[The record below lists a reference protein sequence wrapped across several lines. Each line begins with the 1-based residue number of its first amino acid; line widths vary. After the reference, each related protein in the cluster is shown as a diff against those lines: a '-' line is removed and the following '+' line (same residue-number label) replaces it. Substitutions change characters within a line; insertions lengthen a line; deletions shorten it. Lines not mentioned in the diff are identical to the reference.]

1 MTGST
6 ASPRSAARHA
16 RINMRAAASE
26 LVTSTRI
33 RFIDPSPAQRNTLR
47 AEVRDQPFHR
57 LWRQAPYI
65 SARDV
70 STLPRDEHGR
80 WPAGSRS
87 QRLEVLDQRVLLALR
102 QHGPERVA
110 LVRASAL
117 GHIVLRADA
126 TCFGARRA

>member
-57 LWRQAPYI
+57 RKRI
-65 SARDV
+65 
-70 STLPRDEHGR
+70 
-80 WPAGSRS
+80 
-87 QRLEVLDQRVLLALR
+87 RLL
-102 QHGPERVA
+102 GF
-110 LVRASAL
+110 VRADMPMVTLAGFVVVADERL
-117 GHIVLRADA
+117 AAAPEIQPVLQAVRPI
-126 TCFGARRA
+126 RRYRRKLPQ